1 MPEHPRNTDAGAPHE
16 RESMKSIDIA
26 QLAAREGV
34 PLIDVRE
41 RDEYASGRVP
51 GAVNIPLSELGDRLE
66 ELPGE
71 AFDVICLLG
80 GRSARAVQAL
90 EARGYDV
97 TNVEGGTDAWIAQ
110 GHPVE
115 K

>member
-1 MPEHPRNTDAGAPHE
+1 MDA
-16 RESMKSIDIA
+16 MKSIDIA

-41 RDEYASGRVP
+41 RDEYAAGHVP
-51 GAVNIPLSELGDRLE
+51 GAVNLPLSELGERLE

-71 AFDVICLLG
+71 AFDVICQAG

-90 EARGYDV
+90 EARGYDA
-97 TNVEGGTDAWIAQ
+97 TNVEGGTGAWIAE
-110 GHPVE
+110 GRPVE
-115 K
+115 Q